1 MVKPQAPSSRSAGAR
16 GRGVITIGTV
26 GRVPPG
32 GTAGR
37 CLTPCLPGRSPVTMA
52 DLAGLAIATLL
63 QQLGRSAE
71 FTAHP
76 EKAT

>member
-1 MVKPQAPSSRSAGAR
+1 MMANLAGL
-16 GRGVITIGTV
+16 GYDG
-26 GRVPPG
+26 
-32 GTAGR
+32 
-37 CLTPCLPGRSPVTMA
+37 